1 MGGKFAIQGTFSS
14 EDTLGH
20 KSEHFAKNQDFFVSP
35 ITYKTTSDWITRR
48 SSKPMLLSSSKLFL
62 DITNTSSY
70 ITLCVFLLLN
80 VVLRGKRSI
89 LISNSFTLPPFLSE
103 KTIYHLAS
111 RHLSFVTTLCF
122 VHCCQRSRGSLGK
135 TNLFPLFH
143 SFSAAASSR
152 KICGE
157 QNATAMAEVRYNS
170 S

>member
-1 MGGKFAIQGTFSS
+1 
-14 EDTLGH
+14 
-20 KSEHFAKNQDFFVSP
+20 
-35 ITYKTTSDWITRR
+35 
-48 SSKPMLLSSSKLFL
+48 MLLSSSKLFL

-70 ITLCVFLLLN
+70 ITLHVFLLLN

-170 S
+170 SWCVAGELWQRASGSLCRDNETPRSFYNKSSHAWYFIFSCFPPFSQ